1 MRPEI
6 AALVKPI
13 YPDLQ
18 NHPSVEKYEPI
29 KGVSSNLFFI
39 SHSQPE
45 AHDDETKSH
54 SNLYEAQYL
63 AQLCQYLLKQ
73 GYDASRITVL
83 TTYSGEC
90 KENAYLS
97 VSGLKNDAASSSTLA
112 TDGGVA
118 RGGGSLVVT

>member
-6 AALVKPI
+6 ASLVKPI
-13 YPDLQ
+13 YPNLQ
-18 NHPSVEKYEPI
+18 NHPSVENQEPI
-29 KGVSSNLFFI
+29 KGISSNLFFI
-39 SHSQPE
+39 SHAQPE

-90 KENAYLS
+90 GGYSLTRRP
-97 VSGLKNDAASSSTLA
+97 SSS
-112 TDGGVA
+112 
-118 RGGGSLVVT
+118 GSLAVLVMVMVVIVD